1 MRYLYLILLIPCFL
15 FLTGCESQEE
25 IDQLIREY
33 VQTKYDLEEIEF
45 IYRES
50 KNEGNMGDRTYTVK
64 SKKEPA
70 IEFNI
75 LLDGIMKSEVVGDD
89 YKKQA
94 EAYEIGQAFESKY
107 GAQLNQLGYSFV
119 NFSRAQDRTASTEL
133 EVSLVSE
140 RMISLN
146 NEQSLKDLYQ
156 VFGFLQEYNE
166 SLKEDFLIYNLLVDY
181 PYKDKTGSLN
191 FYYNVIDIT
200 SYEKLIS
207 VLVEDIHFVNLALLE
222 KYQSTLVEMEKE
234 IKKLGF
240 SYREGF
246 NENSIFCYGKD
257 LSGQECRGFTI
268 YLSGTD
274 KSEGNINSL
283 KTVIK
288 EFDIPIGEVVIAN
301 TGGAIVLDGFN

>member
-1 MRYLYLILLIPCFL
+1 MRYIYLILLISCFL

-25 IDQLIREY
+25 IDQLVREY
-33 VQTKYDLEEIEF
+33 VQTKYDVEEIEF

-50 KNEGNMGDRTYTVK
+50 KNEGNMGDRTYIVK
-64 SKKEPA
+64 SKKEPSF
-70 IEFNI
+70 EFDI

-107 GAQLNQLGYSFV
+107 RAELNQLGYALV

-133 EVSLVSE
+133 EVSVVSE
-140 RMISLN
+140 RTISLN

-156 VFGFLQEYNE
+156 IFAILQEYNE
-166 SLKEDFLIYNLLVDY
+166 NLKEDFLVYNLLIDY
-181 PYKDKTGSLN
+181 PYKDKTESLT
-191 FYYNVIDIT
+191 FYYNVTDIT
-200 SYEKLIS
+200 SYEKLTS
-207 VLVEDIHFVNLALLE
+207 ALAEDIHFVNLALQE

-240 SYREGF
+240 SYREGL
-246 NENSIFCYGKD
+246 NDSSIFCYGKD
-257 LSGQECRGFTI
+257 LSGQECLGFTI
-268 YLSGTD
+268 YLSGAD
-274 KSEGNINSL
+274 KSEGNLTAL
-283 KTVIK
+283 KAVIK

-301 TGGAIVLDGFN
+301 TGGAIVLEGFN